1 MRAEPAAVTEATAAT
16 APLVKGPR
24 WLLPAGALLLAAVL
38 AAYLADLVTHLSY
51 MAAMRDLVVYRNG
64 GLIVRHV
71 SPAYDPHHGSPLYDW
86 TGQNGVQF
94 TYPPF
99 AAVIFSV
106 ASVLS
111 WTAMRWAMT
120 LASLAALGLSLWL
133 VFGALGYRD
142 RPAIRLGATL
152 GVSALALA
160 TEPVQQTLAL
170 GQVNLLL
177 MLLVVA
183 DLLTGGALTP
193 GGRTRWWHG
202 LGIGIAAGVKLT
214 PLIFIPY
221 LLLIRRYRQAAMA
234 SGVFAATVALGYAI
248 LPRDSGTYWAHGLF
262 LKANRIVF
270 LGTRGNQSLRG
281 VLTRLAGSVSAGT
294 VPWIAAAVLVVVA
307 GLVAAAL
314 LYRARQ
320 PVPAMLA
327 CALTGLLVSPLSWD
341 HHWVWVAPGIAL
353 LAHLGATAA
362 RRAGPGRVVG
372 GRGGPVPRLRL
383 LAAVLEPL
391 PVRPDPGGPG
401 LVRAGHLLRD
411 RQQALV
417 PRVPLAR
424 PAAAGREQRRA
435 GRAGLPGRPGRG
447 GRAALC
453 HGAAPGP
460 RTPQGTRKAQPVTDG
475 TSLAGLRERLVAE
488 VLQTSGI
495 RDERIAA
502 ALRDVP
508 RHLFLPHLPPEDAY
522 LDDAIVTKRDADGQP
537 ISSSSQPAIMAIML
551 DQLTLAP
558 GQRVLEIGAGTGY
571 NAALMRHIVGPSG
584 TVVSVDIDADLAD
597 RAREHLASAGYP
609 DVTVVAADGAEGY
622 PPGAPYDRVIATVG
636 VSDLAP
642 AWLHQAGPG
651 ARIVVPL
658 DVRGSQ
664 LAVAFGR
671 SGSGGHW
678 VSRSIAP
685 CGFMRMR
692 GSLAGPERT
701 VVLQPGLSVM
711 LPDGLTLAD
720 GHEVDGAA
728 LAAFLDEPPAGFA
741 TGVRASSVQVFW
753 GLGLWLATR
762 DRRSCGVTEE
772 RPAGNDPGRLARA
785 PLAGTGMAATAGIV
799 DSGGIAVLTADERSP
814 RPGRGRAS
822 WPWRWPGSARTAP
835 SSAPP
840 SPRTCRPGTRQV
852 SPARRGCTW
861 TPIRGR
867 RRTSQTRPRPAMPC

>member
-1 MRAEPAAVTEATAAT
+1 MMTVPDEGTFAVRAEPAAATEATAAT
-16 APLVKGPR
+16 GPPEKGPR
-24 WLLPAGALLLAAVL
+24 WLLPAGALLLAGVL
-38 AAYLADLVTHLSY
+38 AAYVADLVSHLSY

-71 SPAYDPHHGSPLYDW
+71 PPAYDAHRSSPLYDW
-86 TGQNGVQF
+86 TGRSGVQF

-99 AAVIFSV
+99 AAVLFAV

-142 RPAIRLGATL
+142 RPKVRLGATL
-152 GVSALALA
+152 GISALALA
-160 TEPVQQTLAL
+160 TEPVQQTLGL

-183 DLLTGGALTP
+183 DLLTGGALVP
-193 GGRTRWWHG
+193 EGRTRWWHG
-202 LGIGIAAGVKLT
+202 FGIGIAAGVKLT

-221 LLLIRRYRQAAMA
+221 LLLIRKYRQAATA
-234 SGVFAATVALGYAI
+234 TAVFAATAALGYAI

-281 VLTRLAGSVSAGT
+281 VLTRLAGSVSSGT
-294 VPWIAAAVLVVVA
+294 VPWVAAAVLVVIA
-307 GLVAAAL
+307 GLVTAAL
-314 LYRARQ
+314 LYRAGQ

-353 LAHLGATAA
+353 LAHLGAAA
-362 RRAGPGRVVG
+362 GSGARPGPHRVVG
-372 GRGGPVPRLRL
+372 RRGLPVPRLRL
-383 LAAVLEPL
+383 LAAVLGPAAG
-391 PVRPDPGGPG
+391 RADPGGPG
-401 LVRAGHLLRD
+401 LVRAGHLLRH
-411 RQQALV
+411 RRQALV

-424 PAAAGREQRRA
+424 PAAAGREQLRA
-435 GRAGLPGRPGRG
+435 GRAGLPGGPGRG
-447 GRAALC
+447 RGAVPGGRWPASAA
-453 HGAAPGP
+453 GA
-460 RTPQGTRKAQPVTDG
+460 RPVTDG
-475 TSLAGLRERLVAE
+475 TSLAELRDRLVAE
-488 VLQTSGI
+488 VLQNSGI

-508 RHLFLPHLPPEDAY
+508 RHLFLPHLPPQDAY

-551 DQLTLAP
+551 DQLALAP

-584 TVVSVDIDADLAD
+584 AVVSVDIEADLAD
-597 RAREHLASAGYP
+597 QAREHLASAGYP
-609 DVTVVAADGAEGY
+609 DVTVVAADGVDGY

-678 VSRSIAP
+678 VSRSIVP

-728 LAAFLDEPPAGFA
+728 LAAFLDGPPAEFA
-741 TGVRASSVQVFW
+741 TGVSASSLQVFW
-753 GLGLWLATR
+753 GLGLWLATP
-762 DRRSCGVTEE
+762 DRRSCGVAEE
-772 RPAGNDPGRLARA
+772 RPAGGRPGPARPGAVARPANDGHGRDRGLRRHRGAHGGAADPGGRRTARA
-785 PLAGTGMAATAGIV
+785 VA
-799 DSGGIAVLTADERSP
+799 
-814 RPGRGRAS
+814 
-822 WPWRWPGSARTAP
+822 WR
-835 SSAPP
+835 
-840 SPRTCRPGTRQV
+840 
-852 SPARRGCTW
+852 
-861 TPIRGR
+861 
-867 RRTSQTRPRPAMPC
+867 